1 MTLAFLELNDLELR
15 LWQGDHLVVSEPGW
29 ALLTEPPKVGQQALD
44 EARLQP
50 RLANCQFWQAFSTD
64 PMPGATPVA
73 RHHADLAYLQLT
85 ALKHLAPSSDF
96 VIGVPVHFERA
107 DLSLLLGLTDAASIP
122 VKALIDP
129 GVLLASKALSTTPN
143 LLYLDVGLHAVTL
156 TTVRQGAQLQRSGC
170 IMAHNAGYLNL
181 IDRLAN
187 YAASALVR
195 KSRFDPLQHASTEQQ
210 LFQQLLQPNQPLA
223 SLGQGL
229 ISLHHEGVQY
239 DVQLPETDLRAAAAE
254 LVPDVVKAIQAAS
267 NGPAEVLLSHRAQR
281 LPGLIDSLSLIPGLV
296 TQRLTS
302 ASLLEA
308 FTALAPELTANGTHN
323 QLIYSLAN
331 PAQATATATEQLSTG
346 HSITHIVQQGIAV
359 EIKAFSETTA
369 DEFGLILDAVTG
381 QWQLAPGNLSIALNG
396 QSVTEPCLLK
406 AGDAILAGNQTFL
419 FIQVR

>member
-15 LWQGDHLVVSEPGW
+15 LWQDNHLVVSEPGW

-50 RLANCQFWQAFSTD
+50 RLANCQFWQALSTD

-85 ALKHLAPSSDF
+85 AFKNLASHSEF
-96 VIGVPVHFERA
+96 VVGVPGHFERA
-107 DLSLLLGLTDAASIP
+107 DLSLLLGLMDAASLP
-122 VKALIDP
+122 VKALVDP
-129 GVLLASKALSTTPN
+129 GVLLASKALSSTPN

-156 TTVRQGAQLQRSGC
+156 TMIQQGAQLQRSSC
-170 IMAHNAGYLNL
+170 LIAHNAGYLNL

-210 LFQQLLQPNQPLA
+210 LFQQLLQPNHPLT
-223 SLGQGL
+223 SLGQDL

-239 DVQLPETDLRAAAAE
+239 DVQLPETDLRAAAAD
-254 LVPDVVKAIQAAS
+254 LVPDVVKAIQSAS

-308 FTALAPELTANGTHN
+308 FTAAAPALTASSTHN

-331 PAQATATATEQLSTG
+331 PAQAAATEQLSTS

-359 EIKAFSETTA
+359 EIGAFSDTTA
-369 DEFGLILDAVTG
+369 EDFGLILDAVTG

-396 QSVTEPCLLK
+396 QSVTEPRFLK
-406 AGDAILAGNQTFL
+406 AGDALLAGNQTFL

>member
-1 MTLAFLELNDLELR
+1 
-15 LWQGDHLVVSEPGW
+15 
-29 ALLTEPPKVGQQALD
+29 
-44 EARLQP
+44 
-50 RLANCQFWQAFSTD
+50 
-64 PMPGATPVA
+64 MPGATPVA

-85 ALKHLAPSSDF
+85 AFKNLAPHSEF
-96 VIGVPVHFERA
+96 VVGVPGHFERA
-107 DLSLLLGLTDAASIP
+107 DLSLLLGLMDAASLP
-122 VKALIDP
+122 VKALVDP
-129 GVLLASKALSTTPN
+129 GVLLASKALSSTPN

-156 TTVRQGAQLQRSGC
+156 TVIQQGAQLQRSSC
-170 IMAHNAGYLNL
+170 LIAHNAGYLNL

-210 LFQQLLQPNQPLA
+210 LFQQLLQPNHPLT
-223 SLGQGL
+223 SLGQDL

-239 DVQLPETDLRAAAAE
+239 DVQLPETDLRAAAAD
-254 LVPDVVKAIQAAS
+254 LVPDVVKAIQSAS
-267 NGPAEVLLSHRAQR
+267 NGPAEILLSHRAQR
-281 LPGLIDSLSLIPGLV
+281 LPGLIDSLSLVPGLV

-308 FTALAPELTANGTHN
+308 FTAAAPALTASSTHN

-331 PAQATATATEQLSTG
+331 PAQAAATEQLSTS

-359 EIKAFSETTA
+359 EIGAFSDTTA
-369 DEFGLILDAVTG
+369 EDFGLILDAVTG

-396 QSVTEPCLLK
+396 QSVTEPRFLK
-406 AGDAILAGNQTFL
+406 AGDALLAGNQTFL